1 MLTKEQIKYIAN
13 LARLELTSQE
23 EDLYQEQLSAVLDYV
38 DKLAKVKTDEI
49 SSLNKSELV
58 NIWREDRVVFWDQ
71 SEIDLALSQSD
82 TESKK
87 IKVKRVLN

>member
-1 MLTKEQIKYIAN
+1 MLTKEQIKHIAN